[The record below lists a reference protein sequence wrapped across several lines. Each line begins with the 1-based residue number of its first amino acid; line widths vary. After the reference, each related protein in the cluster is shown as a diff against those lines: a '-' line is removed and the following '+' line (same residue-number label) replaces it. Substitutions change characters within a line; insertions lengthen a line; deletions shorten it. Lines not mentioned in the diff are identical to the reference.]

1 MSDDHTERTSDPV
14 QNDAAALSTRKGLP
28 LAFGITKGGR
38 PKYGEPGTPGSLSQ
52 LLALQIATRG
62 TRVHVVD
69 VDAQGTATRPRWV
82 DQ

>member
-1 MSDDHTERTSDPV
+1 MPDEHTERTSDPV
-14 QNDAAALSTRKGLP
+14 QNDAAAPTPRRLP

-38 PKYGEPGTPGSLSQ
+38 PKYDEPGTPGSLSR
-52 LLALQIATRG
+52 LLALQIATQG